1 MKENWERRNKKTNG
15 REKQWKEIKGEIKRR
30 NKKEREQ

>member
-15 REKQWKEIKGEIKRR
+15 REKQWKEIKRR